1 MFIDLIT
8 VFVGFGS
15 ISVVGCK
22 TFEIT
27 LIISRSEMEL
37 EYSQDLHVSLKIIA
51 PLRMLS
57 IIWIQAFNSP
67 VA

>member
-15 ISVVGCK
+15 IAVVGCK

-27 LIISRSEMEL
+27 LIISRSDVEL
-37 EYSQDLHVSLKIIA
+37 KYSQDLHVSLKIIA
-51 PLRMLS
+51 PLRTLS
-57 IIWIQAFNSP
+57 TI
-67 VA
+67 

>member
-27 LIISRSEMEL
+27 LIISRSDMEL
-37 EYSQDLHVSLKIIA
+37 EYSQK
-51 PLRMLS
+51 
-57 IIWIQAFNSP
+57 
-67 VA
+67 